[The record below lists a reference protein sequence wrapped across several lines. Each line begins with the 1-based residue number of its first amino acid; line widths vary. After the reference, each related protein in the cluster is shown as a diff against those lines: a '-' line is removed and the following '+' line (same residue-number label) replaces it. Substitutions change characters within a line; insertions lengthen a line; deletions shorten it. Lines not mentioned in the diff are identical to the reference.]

1 MKKKRVLNLRQ
12 PHLFKPSTVRRTTKP
27 GATFNKD
34 VKLSTLS
41 DTNIEST
48 SSFRYDQPGSGLKS
62 TQEIS
67 IDYSKFEKHT
77 FFNSAV
83 SKVNIAFDRIVNEFP
98 FDGTERE
105 IEAFIDSLTGY
116 EKHIF
121 DSFPKNIGYL
131 VFSGTVSG
139 EAYHEGTYLKVNDK
153 AGTSY
158 PEFSKNK
165 TGNSV
170 INPGLSS
177 FSIEMQIFPPAIV
190 NDNQVICQM
199 LSGTNGKFGNGG
211 FTLGLS
217 SSVSTSESTL
227 IFAVVSGTT
236 QLHATG
242 TINKG
247 QWNHVCATFNR
258 SPGVGDLLLYA
269 SGNLIA
275 SSSDSADEMGTLSFN
290 SVMPLYIGSGSA
302 QSLVLQMEDPT
313 DTEQSLWTPQQTFS
327 GSIDEFRF
335 FHKTRSTID
344 QKNTSL
350 KEIYPDDEE
359 SLRLYFKF
367 NEPSGSYSIPDV
379 ALDSSGNSLHT
390 KITNFDSTN
399 SRLTGSNT
407 DWGVCMTAEKK
418 FLSPI
423 LFPSFDNVRG
433 LNADLL
439 HSASL
444 FDNQNPNI
452 ITKLIPPHYLEMG
465 SEDQGFNSMTGSM
478 GDMIKSNSVPGSS
491 VIGSPQIMS
500 AFLLIWAKYFDEM
513 KIFIDHFSNLIHIDY
528 DDIDTAADKF
538 LPFVARYYGFDLP
551 AIFSNTNPEQFIK
564 GENIDGTYSVSPES
578 LSYVQNQI
586 WKRILINISEIR
598 SAKGTRHSVE
608 AVFRAAGIDPDSFFT
623 IREYGGPT
631 KRSLVGLRQSRKEV
645 STALSFTGSLAPWP
659 DSTLET
665 TSSDGLNSLM
675 PIIRSPFLS
684 GSRVEAGYPFARG
697 GFNNA
702 KYVAGEIVTHGTST
716 DGSDGL
722 FTSGC
727 FTYEGTYV
735 FPRLVT
741 GSYPVSQ
748 SLIRFQVTGSTTPS
762 DRNGVIANLIVVSGA
777 SNTLTGSG
785 SDLKLFVRPSFATTS
800 EKSLEIALTGVN
812 IFNGDHWYVS
822 FGKVRSDSP
831 HLDINPE
838 NAVSSSYFLR
848 CARQSSGEIV
858 ETHQTSSFFM
868 EISNRGATTNKSVLS
883 SKVSTYNASGVFF
896 VVGSQSFGDPSG
908 NYFLNDES
916 ITPDGAARVTTF
928 AGRLSRI
935 RFWSKALESGEWKE
949 HVRNFKSLGVK
960 NPLVNFNFNTLSSGS
975 FERLRIDA
983 TTDQRVTASNS
994 QGEIEIFDFS
1004 KNSTINSEGS
1014 ATPWIAADQS
1024 GSVSYYH
1031 LSGTG
1036 FEKNKS
1042 IIRPETFYYSFLSPR
1057 FDIGQTD
1064 NKVRIRSFKDADK
1077 LKNSNYAGSAPVY
1090 EVPPSDQPDDD
1101 TRFSIDYS
1109 AVKALDEDIMNI
1121 FSSLEF
1127 FDDALGQPNMM
1138 FDEYYPDIE
1147 QVRKIY
1153 FNRLVDKINVKKF
1166 FEIFKWFDTSF
1177 TSFIEQ
1183 LIPRKTKFL
1192 GINYVIESHVLE
1204 RHRFRYLFDDIYQPA
1219 GERERTFDV
1228 DTVLDIQATIDGI
1241 VDLSWG

>member
-12 PHLFKPSTVRRTTKP
+12 PHLFKPSTVRRTAKP
-27 GATFNKD
+27 GATFNRD
-34 VKLSTLS
+34 IKLSSLS
-41 DTNIEST
+41 NTNIEST
-48 SSFRYDQPGSGLKS
+48 SSFRYDNPGSGLKS
-62 TQEIS
+62 TQEVS
-67 IDYSKFEKHT
+67 VDYSRFEKHT

-83 SKVNIAFDRIVNEFP
+83 SKVNIAFDRIINEFP
-98 FDGTERE
+98 FDGAERE
-105 IEAFIDSLTGY
+105 IEGFIDSLTGY

-121 DSFPKNIGYL
+121 DTFPKNTGYL
-131 VFSGTVSG
+131 IFSGTVSG
-139 EAYHEGTYLKVNDK
+139 EDYHEGTYLKVNDK

-158 PEFSKNK
+158 PEFSKNR

-170 INPGLSS
+170 INPGLST
-177 FSIEMQIFPPAIV
+177 FSIEMQIFPPDIV

-199 LSGTNGKFGNGG
+199 LSGTNGSFGDGG

-217 SSVSTSESTL
+217 SSTSTSESTL
-227 IFAVVSGTT
+227 IFAVASGTT
-236 QLHATG
+236 HLHATG

-247 QWNHVCATFNR
+247 QWNHICATFNR
-258 SPGVGDLLLYA
+258 SPGAGNLLLYA

-290 SVMPLYIGSGSA
+290 SLMPLYIGSGSA
-302 QSLVLQMEDPT
+302 QDLSLGMENPAHSAQT
-313 DTEQSLWTPQQTFS
+313 LWTPRQTFS

-335 FHKTRSTID
+335 FHKTRSIID
-344 QKNTSL
+344 QKETALS
-350 KEIYPDDEE
+350 EIYPDDEG
-359 SLRLYFKF
+359 SLRLYFRF

-390 KITNFDSTN
+390 NITNFDSTN

-407 DWGVCMTAEKK
+407 DWGVCMTAENKS
-418 FLSPI
+418 LSPI
-423 LFPSFDNVRG
+423 LFPSFKNVRG

-439 HSASL
+439 LSASL
-444 FDNQNPNI
+444 FDGQNPNL
-452 ITKLIPPHYLEMG
+452 ITRLIPPHYLEMG
-465 SEDQGFNSMTGSM
+465 SEDQGFNSITGSM
-478 GDMIKSNSVPGSS
+478 GDMIKPNSIPGSS
-491 VIGSPQIMS
+491 VIGSPQIMT
-500 AFLLIWAKYFDEM
+500 AFLLIWAKYFDEI
-513 KIFIDHFSNLIHIDY
+513 KIFIDHFSNLVHIDY

-538 LPFVARYYGFDLP
+538 LPFVAKYYGFELP
-551 AIFSNTNPEQFIK
+551 GIFSNTSPEQFIK
-564 GENIDGTYSVSPES
+564 GRNIDGSYSISAES
-578 LSYVQNQI
+578 LRFVQNQI
-586 WKRILINISEIR
+586 WKRILINISDIR
-598 SAKGTRHSVE
+598 ASKGTKHSVE
-608 AVFRAAGIDPDSFFT
+608 SVFRAAGIDPDSFFT

-659 DSTLET
+659 EATLAT

-675 PIIRSPFLS
+675 PILRSPFLS
-684 GSRVEAGYPFARG
+684 GSRVEVGYPLARG

-716 DGSDGL
+716 DRSDGL

-727 FTYEGTYV
+727 FTYEGTYI

-748 SLIRFQVTGSTTPS
+748 SLVRFQVTGSASPS
-762 DRNGVIANLIVVSGA
+762 DRNGVVANLIAVSGA
-777 SNTLTGSG
+777 NNSLTGSG
-785 SDLKLFVRPSFATTS
+785 SDLKLFVRPSYASTS
-800 EKSLEIALTGVN
+800 EKTLEIALTGAN
-812 IFNGDHWYVS
+812 IFNGEQWNIS
-822 FGKVRSDSP
+822 FGRIRSDSP
-831 HLDINPE
+831 QLDLDSE

-848 CARQSSGEIV
+848 CGHQSAGEITSV
-858 ETHQTSSFFM
+858 YQTSSFFM
-868 EISNRGATTNKSVLS
+868 EVSNRGVTTNKNVFS
-883 SKVSTYNASGVFF
+883 SKVTTYNASGVFF
-896 VVGSQSFGDPSG
+896 VVGSQSLGDPTG

-916 ITPDGAARVTTF
+916 VAADSAARVTDF
-928 AGRLSRI
+928 AGRISRI

-960 NPLVNFNFNTLSSGS
+960 DPLVNFNFNTLSSGS

-1014 ATPWIAADQS
+1014 AAPWIAADQA
-1024 GSVSYYH
+1024 GSVTYYH

-1036 FEKNKS
+1036 FEADKS
-1042 IIRPETFYYSFLSPR
+1042 VIRPEEFYYSFLSPR

-1064 NKVRIRSFKDADK
+1064 DKVRIRSFKDADK
-1077 LKNSNYAGSAPVY
+1077 IKNSNYAGSAPVY
-1090 EVPPSDQPDDD
+1090 EVPPSEQPDDD

-1138 FDEYYPDIE
+1138 FDEYYPDID

-1153 FNRLVDKINVKKF
+1153 FNRLIDKINVKKF

-1177 TSFIEQ
+1177 TAFIEQ

-1204 RHRFRYLFDDIYQPA
+1204 RHRHRYLFDEIYQPA

-1228 DTVLDIQATIDGI
+1228 ATLIDIDVTIDGHGG
-1241 VDLSWG
+1241 DL